1 MEIKTSASAPD
12 AEGQIEQGQWLIVVA
27 TGLLAAA
34 VAALGM
40 MSPLL
45 AI

>member
-1 MEIKTSASAPD
+1 MEDNASTSN
-12 AEGQIEQGQWLIVVA
+12 AEVQPEQGQWLVVVA

-34 VAALGM
+34 VAAVGM